1 MAENSNT
8 DQLQVR
14 LVTPDRQLVDT
25 TAAAVELPG
34 KTGYL
39 EVLYGAAPLLTEL
52 GTGTVTIH
60 GGSGG
65 SGSSGGDDR
74 YYVAWGFAEVL
85 PNRVTIL
92 AESAE
97 KPEEIDTAAAQRE
110 LDEGQK
116 LWDEAGENAA
126 QYQRANEVMR
136 DAQERLNASGSSH

>member
-1 MAENSNT
+1 MA

-14 LVTPDRQLVDT
+14 LTTPDRKLVDT
-25 TAAAVELPG
+25 AADSVELPG
-34 KTGYL
+34 KSGYL

-52 GTGTVTIH
+52 GTGTVTVR

-65 SGSSGGDDR
+65 EER

-97 KPEEIDTAAAQRE
+97 KPEQIDTAAAQRE
-110 LDEGQK
+110 LDAGQK
-116 LWDEAGENAA
+116 IWDEAGESPR
-126 QYQRANEVMR
+126 QYERANAVMR
-136 DAQERLNASGSSH
+136 DAQARLDAAGRGSQSS

>member
-1 MAENSNT
+1 MA

-14 LVTPDRQLVDT
+14 LTTPDKKLVDT
-25 TAAAVELPG
+25 TADSVELPG

-52 GTGTVTIH
+52 GTGMVTIH
-60 GGSGG
+60 GAA
-65 SGSSGGDDR
+65 GGDDR

-97 KPEEIDTAAAQRE
+97 KPEQIDTAAAQRE
-110 LDEGQK
+110 LEEGQK
-116 LWDEAGENAA
+116 IWDEAGENAA
-126 QYQRANEVMR
+126 QYERANEVLR
-136 DAQERLNASGSSH
+136 DAHARLDAAGHGPA